1 MAGRVERSR
10 WAELGGYAIALAGL
24 IAIVSIVAAPGAP
37 YVFSMA
43 VMGLALAPVMLGFY
57 ELGGR
62 APLGPARVALIIGV
76 AAVLLFAALTIALAV
91 GLVTFDETR
100 AAAGAFAITA
110 ICMLIIGLWLV
121 AATALAGQWLT
132 PAKRWFGFVCGLG
145 FGLAGVGLLL
155 GGSQH
160 SLTTVGG
167 IGYQLLFPIWGVSI
181 GRRFGAIRS
190 EATGSSLAVS
200 VTAAEGRG

>member
-1 MAGRVERSR
+1 MAGRMERIR

-24 IAIVSIVAAPGAP
+24 MAIVCIAAAPGAP
-37 YVFSMA
+37 YVISMA
-43 VMGLALAPVMLGFY
+43 VMGLALTPVMLGFY

-62 APLGPARVALIIGV
+62 ASLRPARVALTIGV
-76 AAVLLFAALTIALAV
+76 AAVLLFAAMMISLAV

-100 AAAGAFAITA
+100 PAQGAFAITA
-110 ICMLIIGLWLV
+110 ICMLIIGFWLV

-132 PAKRWFGFVCGLG
+132 PGRRWFGFVCGLG
-145 FGLAGVGLLL
+145 FGLAGIGLLL

-167 IGYQLLFPIWGVSI
+167 IGYQLLFPIWGVLI
-181 GRRFGAIRS
+181 GRRFRTIRS
-190 EATGSSLAVS
+190 EATASSVAAS
-200 VTAAEGRG
+200 ARAAEGAG